1 VSHLRLGIHNDLARL
16 VAPLVLVVCRR
27 VLMPVAWRIDL
38 LFVRLHTWA
47 FEAASR
53 AERRMR
59 G

>member
-1 VSHLRLGIHNDLARL
+1 
-16 VAPLVLVVCRR
+16 
-27 VLMPVAWRIDL
+27 MPVAWQIDL